1 MERGF
6 DTSSLQKK
14 NQRMIKKLLSSIY
27 KIFSYEYD
35 RMRIEKYLSQSE
47 NTYDLEI
54 RIRELEK
61 SGKYNKFYI

>member
-1 MERGF
+1 
-6 DTSSLQKK
+6 
-14 NQRMIKKLLSSIY
+14 MIKKLLSSIY

-35 RMRIEKYLSQSE
+35 DRLRIEKYLSQSE
-47 NTYDLEI
+47 NTYDLEM

>member
-1 MERGF
+1 
-6 DTSSLQKK
+6 
-14 NQRMIKKLLSSIY
+14 MIKKLLSSIY

-35 RMRIEKYLSQSE
+35 KEKVEKYLSQSE

-61 SGKYNKFYI
+61 SGKYNGFYF